1 MNGLKTIRLLLAA
14 GIVSSVACIAQ
25 APAPQRTPPAST
37 QQTPQPEFIRQG
49 QQLAREGKLNEAL
62 ALYRQHL
69 EIPTD
74 AFAANLAAGSI
85 LDLLDKGAEARKN
98 FEKAVEIAP
107 TPQNRASAQ
116 RAMAISFAFEGDC
129 KKSIEF
135 EQKAF
140 DYYKSLND
148 FFQQGEIAN
157 EGARLCID
165 SGDLDTAYKWY
176 QTGHEVGLRE
186 PDIKP
191 DRVDLWNFRWEHALA
206 RIAARRG
213 QKDEAQRHVAA
224 AKAVLAK
231 GTNPNQAIFFPYLEG
246 YVAFYGGDYK
256 TALQAFQKSNQN
268 DAFIQCMIGETYE
281 KLGDNQKAVEYYKKA
296 SATTGHNPP
305 AAYAI
310 RFTRMKLK

>member
-1 MNGLKTIRLLLAA
+1 LLFVAGLALSLAC
-14 GIVSSVACIAQ
+14 GAQ
-25 APAPQRTPPAST
+25 PPAAQQTPPAST

-49 QQLAREGKLNEAL
+49 QQLAREGKLSEAL
-62 ALYRQHL
+62 TLYRQHL
-69 EIPTD
+69 EIPAD
-74 AFAANLAAGSI
+74 AFAANLGAGSI

-98 FEKAVEIAP
+98 FEKAIAIAP
-107 TPQNRASAQ
+107 TPHNRASAQ

-148 FFQQGEIAN
+148 FFQEGEIAN

-165 SGDLDTAYKWY
+165 SGDPDTAYKWY
-176 QTGHEVGLRE
+176 QIGHEVGLRE

-191 DRVDLWNFRWEHALA
+191 ERVDLWNFRWEHALA

-213 QKDEAQRHVAA
+213 QKAEAQKHVAA
-224 AKAVLAK
+224 AKAILSK
-231 GTNPNQAIFFPYLEG
+231 GTNPNQAIFVPYLEG
-246 YVAFYGGDYK
+246 YVAFYGGNYK
-256 TALQAFQKSNQN
+256 DALQGFQNSNQN